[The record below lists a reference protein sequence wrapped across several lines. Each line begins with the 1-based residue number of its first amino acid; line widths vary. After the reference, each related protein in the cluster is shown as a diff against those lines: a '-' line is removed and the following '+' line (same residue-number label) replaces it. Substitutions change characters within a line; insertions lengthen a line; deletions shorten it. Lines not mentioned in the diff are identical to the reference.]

1 MHKITRRKFVAMT
14 ATGVAAAPLVSMAR
28 SMGGA
33 VTAQEVVDRIKKNIG
48 VEWKPDTVDTF
59 KAGDPSAAV
68 TGIVT
73 TSLAS
78 LDVLGHA
85 VKKGANFIVTS
96 EPTFYSRAD
105 TPTPPIP
112 RRFERG
118 PNGTVVPLEPP
129 PGPPPSDPV
138 FKAKDDFIK
147 KHNLIVFRLSD
158 HWRMRTPDPFAQGLG
173 DAFGWSKFAGAGDPT
188 HLDIPE
194 ASLEAVVTH
203 VKKSLQS
210 RGGMRI
216 VGSRQQGVRKVGFL
230 PGSTPI
236 QASIEM
242 LPGVDLIIA
251 GEVREWESVEYVL
264 DTDALGGKKAL
275 ILIGRIVSEDPG
287 MQVCAQWLK
296 TIVPEVASTWVS
308 AGDPYW
314 RPNA

>member
-1 MHKITRRKFVAMT
+1 MT

-129 PGPPPSDPV
+129 PAASFGSGFQGQGRIHQEAQPYGV
-138 FKAKDDFIK
+138 
-147 KHNLIVFRLSD
+147 RLATTGACARPIRLRRDSA
-158 HWRMRTPDPFAQGLG
+158 MR
-173 DAFGWSKFAGAGDPT
+173 SAGRSSPAPAIQRTG
-188 HLDIPE
+188 IPE
-194 ASLEAVVTH
+194 ASLEAVVDTCEEIVAVARRH
-203 VKKSLQS
+203 AHCGQSATGRAQGWISSGIDADSGVHRNAS
-210 RGGMRI
+210 RGGFDYCRRSAR
-216 VGSRQQGVRKVGFL
+216 VGVG
-230 PGSTPI
+230 GI
-236 QASIEM
+236 RA
-242 LPGVDLIIA
+242 
-251 GEVREWESVEYVL
+251 RH
-264 DTDALGGKKAL
+264 DALGGKKAL